1 MKVDGS
7 SGTRG
12 SGGAAVSPEKK
23 KPRTPFSEVLKQPP
37 DAGAAAPFAPP
48 LPPVDP
54 APVTSGRSVAP
65 GSDALVSSLVREIT
79 VHVPPAGAVSVDIQF
94 DSRTLE
100 GLHVRVQ
107 KSEQGVEVRLSTS
120 SEAVSRL
127 LTANAQSLTDALAQ
141 RGYAAPVV
149 TVQRTQDSPAPS
161 SADSGQPSRDPR
173 DRGGD
178 GRGGGQKRR

>member
-1 MKVDGS
+1 MKVDGKAV
-7 SGTRG
+7 TRS

-23 KPRTPFSEVLKQPP
+23 PRRPFSEVLKQAP
-37 DAGAAAPFAPP
+37 DAAGAAPFATPP
-48 LPPVDP
+48 PPVDP
-54 APVTSGRSVAP
+54 APVSSGRSVAP

-79 VHVPPAGAVSVDIQF
+79 VQVPPGGAASVDIQF

-107 KSEQGVEVRLSTS
+107 KSDQGVEVRLSTS

-127 LTANAQSLTDALAQ
+127 LTANAQSLTEALAQ
-141 RGYAAPVV
+141 RGYVAPVV

-161 SADSGQPSRDPR
+161 AGDSGQPSRDPR
-173 DRGGD
+173 DRGGNGRD
-178 GRGGGQKRR
+178 GSQKRR